1 MAMSPK
7 RVWRGSDG
15 TRYDLGHWTLDPRE
29 LRPEARSAAPS
40 AAPTAETYARVA
52 QIAETGAHDRP
63 YRARCNRSQVL
74 ELGMPGLPGWDAA
87 ELAVG
92 EAVNEWRYSTQS
104 IQYVLL
110 PLLQPIPTFRRL
122 SSSPRPAPYEK
133 RYSIA
138 ILDCALLVLQGEVA
152 CCAARLCG

>member
-1 MAMSPK
+1 MLRLPRRRPPRRMRVSRRSP
-7 RVWRGSDG
+7 RQVR
-15 TRYDLGHWTLDPRE
+15 
-29 LRPEARSAAPS
+29 
-40 AAPTAETYARVA
+40 TAGLTVHDV
-52 QIAETGAHDRP
+52 IA
-63 YRARCNRSQVL
+63 QVL

-122 SSSPRPAPYEK
+122 SSSLRPALYEK
-133 RYSIA
+133 RSSIA
-138 ILDCALLVLQGEVA
+138 ILDCALFVLQGEVA